1 MLDYNR
7 LVRAY
12 INMREARRDLKR
24 EFEQRDA
31 DLKEKMSRIEAAL
44 IAGLS
49 ETGADSVRTNS
60 GTVFITEVSKASV
73 ADWSALADWIVQN
86 NAVEF
91 LEQRVKSTAVSEYLE
106 QTGELPPG
114 VNLHRERVVR
124 VRKS

>member
-7 LVRAY
+7 LVRVY
-12 INMREARRDLKR
+12 IKMREARSALKR

-60 GTVFITEVSKASV
+60 GTVFTTEVSRASV

-91 LEQRVKSTAVSEYLE
+91 LEQRVKSTAVSEYME

-124 VRKS
+124 IRKS